1 MGTIIDPKYKEITGK
16 TEFTEEEYAKL
27 RREHPEIEEKY
38 AKERKII
45 EEELREID
53 DEKELER
60 IVQEMR
66 QRRFK
71 GIYGVPGTPEALLIA
86 DITKANA
93 EISYALYKSQNELIQ
108 STERLRE
115 SQKKLNIALI
125 LLTVV
130 LVFTSA
136 TVFSNFLLPL
146 FTRIVQLLR
155 WLL

>member
-16 TEFTEEEYAKL
+16 TEFTEAEYAKL

-53 DEKELER
+53 DEKESERIGR

-66 QRRFK
+66 QRKFK
-71 GIYGVPGTPEALLIA
+71 GIYGVPGTPEALHIA

-93 EISYALYKSQNELIQ
+93 EISYALYKSQKELIQ

-115 SQKKLNIALI
+115 SQEKLNRYTIALI
-125 LLTVV
+125 ALTVV
-130 LVFTSA
+130 LVVVGA
-136 TVFSNFLLPL
+136 
-146 FTRIVQLLR
+146 VQLLR

>member
-16 TEFTEEEYAKL
+16 TEFTEEYTKL

-38 AKERKII
+38 AKESKIT
-45 EEELREID
+45 EEGLRHID

-71 GIYGVPGTPEALLIA
+71 GIYRDPGTAESLFIA

-93 EISYALYKSQNELIQ
+93 EISYALCKSQKELIQ
-108 STERLRE
+108 STERLRD
-115 SQKKLNIALI
+115 SQEKLNRYTIALI
-125 LLTVV
+125 VLTVV
-130 LVFTSA
+130 LAVVS
-136 TVFSNFLLPL
+136 V
-146 FTRIVQLLR
+146 VQLLR
-155 WLL
+155 WL